1 MNLPFRHAS
10 LMLTVLLSAC
20 SLPDRI
26 AHWAPTPYRIDV
38 QQGNVITQ
46 EMVDQ
51 LKPGMTRSQV
61 RFILGTPPLVD
72 PFRTNRWD
80 YVYFYKKDGTIT
92 EQRKI
97 AVVFENDRLLRLEGD
112 VTPKEAEADSE
123 KGQ

>member
-1 MNLPFRHAS
+1 MNLTFRHAS
-10 LMLTVLLSAC
+10 LMLTVFLGAC

-26 AHWAPTPYRIDV
+26 AQWAPTPYRIDV

-61 RFILGTPPLVD
+61 KFILGTPPLVD

-97 AVVFENDRLLRLEGD
+97 AVVFDNDRLLRLEGD
-112 VTPKEAEADSE
+112 VTRKEAESE